1 MAPEHFFSIWPPGR
15 KGYFSS
21 LAHDLFGIWMGHFS
35 SMAHDLLGTWPPDR
49 MCHYS
54 SIILYDPFG
63 NLPTMAVCILA
74 TRSACSTSLVHHII
88 ICFNSR
94 AALIVPYISL
104 SEPPH
109 TGEIEKTWRRIQVK
123 MRKNPFLSLTLWT
136 FCLYSV
142 KFFVKSHIYS
152 KLFCIHFHY
161 FKVVNALFPFYISFF
176 CA

>member
-1 MAPEHFFSIWPPGR
+1 MAHEHSRIWPPGC

-21 LAHDLFGIWMGHFS
+21 LAHGLFGIWMGHFS

-49 MCHYS
+49 MCHHS

-74 TRSACSTSLVHHII
+74 TKSACATSLGHPII

-109 TGEIEKTWRRIQVK
+109 TGEIEKHTWRRIQVK
-123 MRKNPFLSLTLWT
+123 KLEKMPFLSLT
-136 FCLYSV
+136 F
-142 KFFVKSHIYS
+142 
-152 KLFCIHFHY
+152 
-161 FKVVNALFPFYISFF
+161 
-176 CA
+176 